1 VPPKGFL
8 PWLSGVWGRVHFAYR
23 LLLPCRFAILVLAVV
38 LFLLIVTEQGPES
51 LRVMAE
57 FGDKTQPGSREP
69 YLIRLLL
76 FLTGAILFSGASWY
90 FSRQAFLLIPPPELR
105 PRQGEILFRWSP
117 RVLGVLALA
126 SPALAL
132 WVAADQY
139 DVDPA
144 LQQVPSP
151 RLLLRLLA
159 VFFFL
164 LSLAFGVFVW
174 KRRALFQLPPLTVP
188 ERGQRVKQL
197 PGTTQRVI
205 WLSVLVTLVL
215 FGWIIVDPI
224 GLTAFIATPTVILF
238 CSAIWVFAGTML
250 VISASRI
257 RLPLFTAL
265 LLLLLLSSRS
275 NDNHRVRPIG
285 KAPPRPDLAQAT
297 RSWISWMDAHYPDEG
312 RHPLFLVATEGG
324 GLRAAYWTAAILS
337 EIQKQFPAF
346 SDHCFAIS
354 GVSGGSLGAAVFSG
368 LLAAKPTEFRKAAGS
383 VLSRDFLAPTTAR
396 MLGADLPQQFL
407 FLPILPDRA
416 DAIERAWQNAW
427 VNAFPGAPR
436 DAFSRPFLDLF
447 REHRPLLFLNGTEV
461 ETGRRVIFSPI
472 NVELPEDAGD
482 PFAFKN
488 AEDGIE
494 MLGGDL
500 SASGAVLMSARF
512 TYVSPAGT
520 VHSRRTLLD
529 GTVRQSVHRIV
540 DGGYFEN
547 SGAATAFEILEF
559 LQSAGPWRNQVAPH
573 VILITHSEK
582 LLPSSEFLSEE
593 LAPLR
598 ALFAT
603 RVARG
608 DGAVAELR
616 AAAGNSL
623 TKFDLKTDQGVPLPL
638 GWLLSAQA
646 RRAIDDAVD
655 RSDENQAATAQI
667 GSVLTFPPIASPEP
681 PAIVSSEHV
690 PRPRPASRS
699 IASAIQQIVQGH

>member
-1 VPPKGFL
+1 MPAKGFL
-8 PWLSGVWGRVHFAYR
+8 PWLSGIWGRVHFAYR

-57 FGDKTQPGSREP
+57 FGDKAQAGSREP
-69 YLIRLLL
+69 YLLRLLL
-76 FLTGAILFSGASWY
+76 FLTGAILFGSASWY

-105 PRQGEILFRWSP
+105 AGQGERLFRWAP
-117 RVLGVLALA
+117 RVLGVLSLA

-139 DVDPA
+139 DVDRA
-144 LQQVPSP
+144 FQQVPSP

-159 VFFFL
+159 IFFL
-164 LSLAFGVFVW
+164 LASIGFGVLVW
-174 KRRALFQLPPLTVP
+174 KRRSLFRLPHLTVP

-205 WLSVLVTLVL
+205 WLSVLVTLLL

-224 GLTAFIATPTVILF
+224 GLTAYVATPTVILF
-238 CSAIWVFAGTML
+238 CSAVWVFAGTML

-265 LLLLLLSSRS
+265 LLLLVVSSRS

-285 KAPPRPDLAQAT
+285 KAPERPDLAAAT
-297 RSWISWMDAHYPDEG
+297 RDWISWMDAHYRDEG
-312 RHPLFLVATEGG
+312 RHPLFIVATEGG
-324 GLRAAYWTAAILS
+324 GLRAAYWTAAVLS
-337 EIQKQFPAF
+337 EAQRQFSTF

-354 GVSGGSLGAAVFSG
+354 GVSGGSLGAAVFAG
-368 LLAAKPTEFRKAAGS
+368 LLASKPDDFRTAAGS

-396 MLGADLPQQFL
+396 MLGADLPQQFIP
-407 FLPILPDRA
+407 LPVLPDRA

-427 VNAFPGAPR
+427 VDAFPNAPP
-436 DAFSRPFLDLF
+436 DAFTRPFLDLS
-447 REHRPLLFLNGTEV
+447 RGHRPLLFLNGTEV

-472 NVELPEDAGD
+472 DVQLPSDAAY

-488 AEDGIE
+488 AEDGIR

-520 VHSRRTLLD
+520 VHSRLTLLD
-529 GTVRQSVHRIV
+529 GTVRRSVHRIV

-547 SGAATAFEILEF
+547 SGAATAVEILEF
-559 LQSAGPWRNQVAPH
+559 LQSAGSWRSRVAPH

-608 DGAVAELR
+608 DGAVA
-616 AAAGNSL
+616 
-623 TKFDLKTDQGVPLPL
+623 
-638 GWLLSAQA
+638 
-646 RRAIDDAVD
+646 
-655 RSDENQAATAQI
+655 
-667 GSVLTFPPIASPEP
+667 
-681 PAIVSSEHV
+681 
-690 PRPRPASRS
+690 
-699 IASAIQQIVQGH
+699 